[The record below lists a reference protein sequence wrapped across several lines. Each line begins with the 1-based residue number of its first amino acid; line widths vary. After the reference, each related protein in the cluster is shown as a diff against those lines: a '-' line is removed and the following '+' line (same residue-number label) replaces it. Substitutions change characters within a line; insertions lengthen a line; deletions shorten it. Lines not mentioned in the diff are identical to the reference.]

1 VFRYSGGGDQR
12 RSSEIVTAMLDLIT
26 SVLGFAAWVGGVL
39 VLVLMA
45 ALPLLEHF
53 GEPGR
58 GR

>member
-1 VFRYSGGGDQR
+1 
-12 RSSEIVTAMLDLIT
+12 MLELIT